1 MNTQELDTNL
11 RGGGMK
17 AELQN
22 DRPWPRLYFRAAPA
36 LRTSGPVSRVI
47 WADPAFAKPSASARN
62 ILVPFAALRS
72 SNDLTAGQG
81 ESRCRTV
88 SIQQKS
94 LRPEAVMG

>member
-22 DRPWPRLYFRAAPA
+22 DRPWPRLYFRAAQLCA
-36 LRTSGPVSRVI
+36 QADQFLVSF
-47 WADPAFAKPSASARN
+47 PAFAKANASARN